1 MSFINTIYREMVHKV
16 KASKTTCCCLLHT
29 YTSARY
35 GEDAMA
41 VYRLMKDEVMVMDT
55 LLFNMLLSM
64 CADIGYIHE
73 AEEISDIG
81 DTVLTCY

>member
-1 MSFINTIYREMVHKV
+1 MSFINTIYREMVDHKV
-16 KASKTTCCCLLHT
+16 KASKTTCCCLLHA

-55 LLFNMLLSM
+55 LLYNMLLSM

-73 AEEISDIG
+73 AEISDIG